1 MEIRLIEL
9 EILLGEVE
17 ETGKDAFV
25 ERYPGAFMVAM
36 GFLAGEEIAPLRPK
50 PVKPPP
56 VPKSAAPKEKD
67 EVEDT
72 DPLIIEPSKPPRRYR
87 PDSSLSRRLDFT
99 AAFKFGQRL
108 EHDRSQAHPLAG
120 LSFFLQLTG
129 HKPRLSIGR
138 GPDCD
143 ITIPDRSVSDEH
155 CLVEVTSKGV
165 LVVDQE
171 STNGTFIN
179 QERIEPRTPITLAN
193 EDILTVGRYSFQLLS
208 AASLFEVLWEILQAS
223 G

>member
-1 MEIRLIEL
+1 M
-9 EILLGEVE
+9 LGEVE
-17 ETGKDAFV
+17 EVGKEAFI

-36 GFLAGEEIAPLRPK
+36 GFLAGEELAPLK
-50 PVKPPP
+50 PASPPPP
-56 VPKSAAPKEKD
+56 VPEFLAPKKNG

-87 PDSSLSRRLDFT
+87 PDSSLSRRLDYT

-120 LSFFLQLTG
+120 LAFFLQLTG
-129 HKPRLSIGR
+129 HKPRMMIGR
-138 GPDCD
+138 SADCD
-143 ITIPDRSVSDEH
+143 ITIPERSVSDEH

-179 QERIEPRTPITLAN
+179 QGRIEPRTPITLAN

-208 AASLFEVLWEILQAS
+208 STSLFEVLQEIQ
-223 G
+223 